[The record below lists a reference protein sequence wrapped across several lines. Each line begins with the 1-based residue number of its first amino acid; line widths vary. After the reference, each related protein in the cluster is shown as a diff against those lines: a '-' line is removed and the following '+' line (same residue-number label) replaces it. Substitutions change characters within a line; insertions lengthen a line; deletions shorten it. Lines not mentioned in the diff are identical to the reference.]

1 MKRQIDEL
9 RNRSEIIARE
19 NERLRQECDERE
31 HQMLLMNDERKEQA
45 KRHIEEIENL
55 KLAHQQEIYMLK
67 RMQQK

>member
-1 MKRQIDEL
+1 
-9 RNRSEIIARE
+9 
-19 NERLRQECDERE
+19 
-31 HQMLLMNDERKEQA
+31 MLLMNDERKEQA